1 MTSTARG
8 RFGESPLPDC
18 FVYRSG
24 SPTSKGVRAELA
36 GSVIDRLDDDGDY
49 LKFIMAQE
57 IKSEVKL
64 EIVHVLFLDIVGYST
79 RLTDEQQA
87 LVNELNQ
94 VVRSSDEF
102 NKAAAAGRL
111 MKIPTGDGMA
121 LIFYNS
127 PEQPVECAVEISRVL
142 RHHPA
147 LRVRMGVHSG
157 PVSAVT
163 DVNDQVNA
171 AGVGI
176 NLAQRLMDCG
186 DAGHILVSKRVAEDL
201 QQNGRWR
208 PHLHDLGEVE
218 LKHGERAHVFNFY
231 TDDAGNSD
239 PPKKKARAA
248 AAAETAEPKR
258 DPISICVLPFA
269 NISGDAEQ
277 EYFSD
282 GISEDIITDLSKVSA
297 LHVVSRNTAFTF
309 KGKPVDVRQVAGQL
323 KVSHVL
329 EGSVR
334 KAAGRV
340 RITAQL
346 IDGSNDSHVWAER
359 YDRDLND
366 IFALQDEISHAI
378 VDALKV
384 KLLPEE
390 KKAIERHGTEN
401 VDAYNLYLLARET
414 YASGFEGDR
423 QRNEAIIR
431 LCRRAVEI
439 DPNYAEAWALIA
451 MAEMALRAHFG
462 GSGDG
467 GVSAAERALEL
478 NANLAEAYAVKARI
492 FSEEKRDD
500 EASREIETAIRLN
513 PESHLVNKVA
523 ALLTFRQQRMQD
535 AIHYF
540 EKAVVLEERDC
551 SSACL
556 LITCHM
562 GLGNREAARRAA
574 EITVARAENVLAHDS
589 NNCLAM
595 GHGSVALAMLGQ
607 GERAKDWMNRAVLI
621 DPENL
626 TTRYNFAC
634 SLAKYLGDKDAAL
647 EMLGP
652 AFEKMGA
659 GLVTHAKIDPDLD
672 NIRDDPRFKE
682 MLAKAEQRLAAQK
695 SDQ

>member
-1 MTSTARG
+1 MPEDPKAKR
-8 RFGESPLPDC
+8 
-18 FVYRSG
+18 
-24 SPTSKGVRAELA
+24 
-36 GSVIDRLDDDGDY
+36 
-49 LKFIMAQE
+49 ME
-57 IKSEVKL
+57 IA
-64 EIVHVLFLDIVGYST
+64 HVLFIDIVGYSA

-87 LVNELNQ
+87 LVDELNQ
-94 VVRSSDEF
+94 IVRSSDEF

-142 RHHPA
+142 RHHPG
-147 LRVRMGVHSG
+147 LPVRMGVHSG

-163 DVNDQVNA
+163 DVNDRVNA

-186 DAGHILVSKRVAEDL
+186 DAGHILLSKRVAEDL

-231 TDDAGNSD
+231 TDDAGNSE
-239 PPKKKARAA
+239 PPKKMPKAMSSAA
-248 AAAETAEPKR
+248 ATELKR
-258 DPISICVLPFA
+258 DRISICVLPFA

-309 KGKPVDVRQVAGQL
+309 KGKPVDVLQVAGQL

-366 IFALQDEISHAI
+366 IFALQDEISRAI

-390 KKAIERHGTEN
+390 KKAIERRGTDN
-401 VDAYNLYLLARET
+401 VDAYNLYLMARQS
-414 YASGFEGDR
+414 YATGFEGDSR
-423 QRNEAIIR
+423 VNEAIIR

-439 DPNYAEAWALIA
+439 DPDYAEAWALIA
-451 MAEMALRAHFG
+451 MAEMLLRSNVG
-462 GSGDG
+462 RSGGDG
-467 GVSAAERALEL
+467 GLAAAERALSL
-478 NANLAEAYAVKARI
+478 NPDLAEAHAVKARI
-492 FSEEKRDD
+492 LSEEKSHD
-500 EASREIETAIRLN
+500 EASREIETALQLDH
-513 PESHLVNKVA
+513 ESHQVNKCA
-523 ALLTFRQQRMQD
+523 GLLRFRQQRLEE
-535 AIHYF
+535 AIRYF
-540 EKAVVLEERDC
+540 EKALALEEGDFA
-551 SSACL
+551 SAGM
-556 LITCHM
+556 LITCYTAV
-562 GLGNREAARRAA
+562 GNREAARRAA
-574 EITVARAENVLAHDS
+574 EITLARAEKVLAHDR
-589 NNCLAM
+589 NNGSAM
-595 GHGSVALAMLGQ
+595 GHGSDALAVLGQ
-607 GERAKDWMNRAVLI
+607 RERAKDWMGRALLL
-621 DPENL
+621 DPENI
-626 TTRYNFAC
+626 TARYNFVCA
-634 SLAKYLGDKDAAL
+634 LANHLNDKEAAL

-652 AFEKMGA
+652 ALEKMGT
-659 GLVTHAKIDPDLD
+659 GLLNHAKIDPDFD
-672 NIRDDPRFKE
+672 CIRDDPRFKA
-682 MLAKAEQRLAAQK
+682 MLAAAEARVA
-695 SDQ
+695 SDGSRRSAGEK

>member
-1 MTSTARG
+1 MP
-8 RFGESPLPDC
+8 E
-18 FVYRSG
+18 
-24 SPTSKGVRAELA
+24 ELKA
-36 GSVIDRLDDDGDY
+36 KR
-49 LKFIMAQE
+49 ME
-57 IKSEVKL
+57 IA
-64 EIVHVLFLDIVGYST
+64 HVLFMDIVGYST

-87 LVNELNQ
+87 LVDELNQ
-94 VVRSSDEF
+94 IVRSSDEF

-142 RHHPA
+142 RHHPG
-147 LRVRMGVHSG
+147 LPVRMGVHSG
-157 PVSAVT
+157 PVNAVT
-163 DVNDQVNA
+163 DVNDRVNA

-186 DAGHILVSKRVAEDL
+186 DAGHILLSKRVAEDL

-239 PPKKKARAA
+239 PPKKKAMSSAA
-248 AAAETAEPKR
+248 AAPDTTDLKR
-258 DPISICVLPFA
+258 ERISICVLPFA

-390 KKAIERHGTEN
+390 KKAIERHGTDN
-401 VDAYNLYLLARET
+401 VDAYNLYLLARQT
-414 YASGFEGDR
+414 YVTGYEGDAR
-423 QRNEAIIR
+423 RNEAIIR

-451 MAEMALRAHFG
+451 MAEMLLRSSG
-462 GSGDG
+462 GPGGDG
-467 GVSAAERALEL
+467 GLAAAERALEL
-478 NANLAEAYAVKARI
+478 NADLAEAHAVKARI
-492 FSEEKRDD
+492 FSEEKRHD
-500 EASREIETAIRLN
+500 EASREIETALRLD
-513 PESHLVNKVA
+513 PESHQVNKCA
-523 ALLTFRQQRMQD
+523 GLLRFRQQRVEES
-535 AIHYF
+535 IPYF
-540 EKAVVLEERDC
+540 EKAVALEEGDFG
-551 SSACL
+551 SGGM
-556 LITCHM
+556 LITCYTA
-562 GLGNREAARRAA
+562 LGNREAARRAA
-574 EITVARAENVLAHDS
+574 EITLVRVEKVLAHDA
-589 NNCLAM
+589 NNGSAM
-595 GHGSVALAMLGQ
+595 GHGSLALAMLGQ
-607 GERAKDWMNRAVLI
+607 RERARDWMGRALLI

-626 TTRYNFAC
+626 TMRYNFVC
-634 SLAKYLGDKDAAL
+634 TLADRLNDKEAAL

-652 AFEKMGA
+652 AWAKMGA
-659 GLVTHAKIDPDLD
+659 TLLNHAKIDPDLD
-672 NIRDDPRFKE
+672 CIREDPRFKA
-682 MLAKAEQRLAAQK
+682 MLAAAEARVA
-695 SDQ
+695 SESSPSG

>member
-1 MTSTARG
+1 MP
-8 RFGESPLPDC
+8 E
-18 FVYRSG
+18 
-24 SPTSKGVRAELA
+24 ELKA
-36 GSVIDRLDDDGDY
+36 KR
-49 LKFIMAQE
+49 ME
-57 IKSEVKL
+57 IA
-64 EIVHVLFLDIVGYST
+64 HVLFMDIVGYST
-79 RLTDEQQA
+79 RLTDQQQA
-87 LVNELNQ
+87 LVDELNQ
-94 VVRSSDEF
+94 IVRSSDEF
-102 NKAAAAGRL
+102 NKAAAMGRL

-142 RHHPA
+142 RHHPG
-147 LRVRMGVHSG
+147 LPVRMGVHSG
-157 PVSAVT
+157 PVNAVT
-163 DVNDQVNA
+163 DVNDRVNA

-186 DAGHILVSKRVAEDL
+186 DAGHILLSKRVAEDL

-239 PPKKKARAA
+239 PPKKKAMSSPAA
-248 AAAETAEPKR
+248 AAGTTDLKR
-258 DPISICVLPFA
+258 ERISICVLPFA

-309 KGKPVDVRQVAGQL
+309 KGKPVDVRQVAAQL

-366 IFALQDEISHAI
+366 IFAIQDEISHAI

-390 KKAIERHGTEN
+390 KKAIERHGTDN
-401 VDAYNLYLLARET
+401 VDAYNLYLMARESYVT
-414 YASGFEGDR
+414 GFEGDHR
-423 QRNEAIIR
+423 RNEAIIR

-451 MAEMALRAHFG
+451 MAEMLLRSTVG
-462 GSGDG
+462 RGGDG
-467 GVSAAERALEL
+467 GLAAAERALSL
-478 NANLAEAYAVKARI
+478 NPDLAEAHAVKARI
-492 FSEEKRDD
+492 FSEEKSHD
-500 EASREIETAIRLN
+500 EASREIETALRLD
-513 PESHLVNKVA
+513 PESHQVNKCA
-523 ALLTFRQQRMQD
+523 ALLRFRQQRLEESVR
-535 AIHYF
+535 YF
-540 EKAVVLEERDC
+540 EKAVALEEGDFG
-551 SSACL
+551 AAGM
-556 LITCHM
+556 LITCYLA
-562 GLGNREAARRAA
+562 LGDPEAARRSAK
-574 EITVARAENVLAHDS
+574 ITLARAEKVLAHDP
-589 NNCLAM
+589 NNGSAM
-595 GHGSVALAMLGQ
+595 GHGSWALAALGE
-607 GERAKDWMNRAVLI
+607 GERAKDWMGRALLI
-621 DPENL
+621 DPENM
-626 TTRYNFAC
+626 TMRYNCAC
-634 SLAKYLGDKDAAL
+634 ALANNLNDKEAAL
-647 EMLGP
+647 EILGP
-652 AFEKMGA
+652 AFEKMGT
-659 GLVTHAKIDPDLD
+659 GLLNHAKIDPDLGA
-672 NIRDDPRFKE
+672 IRDDPRFKA
-682 MLAKAEQRLAAQK
+682 MIAAAEARLTSETRK
-695 SDQ
+695 N